1 MNTVRL
7 AGLFG
12 LSRRF
17 WTAYVIFEQY
27 ATFTVAIIT
36 GLLIYFKRAL
46 PRGSQD
52 WVGLMIS
59 VSLVL
64 LILIPLGAPNFVH
77 YPLSWLENLRIA
89 VYNLLLG
96 LLILFLSNILFVF
109 PDGKIVPNWTRWIAW
124 IANINLLV
132 LGTVISLSNTGSV
145 WIWVL
150 FSLIFFFSILIGFI
164 AQVHRYLRVSTSD
177 QRRQTKWVLL
187 SLGLIPLYL
196 LFAIFNGSNI
206 ASSRLLEFISR
217 TLQFMIAI
225 LIPLTIAVAIL
236 RHKLLDIDL
245 IIRRTLVYGGATAI
259 LLLVYF
265 SGVVGLQALF
275 VFISEQR
282 SGLALIISTLAIAGL
297 FNPLR
302 RRLQES
308 IDRRFYRRRYNT
320 QKTIERFE
328 NTVRDEVELEKI
340 TADLLAVVNETMEPD
355 QVSLWMRK

>member
-1 MNTVRL
+1 
-7 AGLFG
+7 
-12 LSRRF
+12 
-17 WTAYVIFEQY
+17 
-27 ATFTVAIIT
+27 
-36 GLLIYFKRAL
+36 
-46 PRGSQD
+46 
-52 WVGLMIS
+52 
-59 VSLVL
+59 
-64 LILIPLGAPNFVH
+64 
-77 YPLSWLENLRIA
+77 
-89 VYNLLLG
+89 
-96 LLILFLSNILFVF
+96 
-109 PDGKIVPNWTRWIAW
+109 
-124 IANINLLV
+124 
-132 LGTVISLSNTGSV
+132 
-145 WIWVL
+145 
-150 FSLIFFFSILIGFI
+150 
-164 AQVHRYLRVSTSD
+164 
-177 QRRQTKWVLL
+177 
-187 SLGLIPLYL
+187 
-196 LFAIFNGSNI
+196 
-206 ASSRLLEFISR
+206 
-217 TLQFMIAI
+217 MIAI